1 MAKLKVEIM
10 RKRSGFTLVEL
21 IIVVA
26 IIGILA
32 AIAYPSYTQHVIRS
46 KRADGMAALMNAAQA
61 MERFRVANYSYNLP
75 GGLSD
80 VYATQVPTDGAG
92 AAYYNLS
99 AVTTVNTYVLT
110 ATPTGSLAGQD
121 GALSLSNTGAKTWG
135 AQNCWPEGGNSC

>member
-1 MAKLKVEIM
+1 MK
-10 RKRSGFTLVEL
+10 KRAGFTLVEL

-61 MERFRVANYSYNLP
+61 MERFRVANYSYQLP
-75 GGLSD
+75 NDLSD
-80 VYATQVPTDGAG
+80 VYAVQVPTDGAG

-99 AVTTVNTYVLT
+99 VVTAANSYTLT

-121 GALSLSNTGAKTWG
+121 DPLTLSNTGAKTWG
-135 AQNCWPEGGNSC
+135 AKACWPEGGNDC